1 MTNVVTPMKN
11 PFHVMIIPTL
21 GCPGH
26 CKYCWSSDEKS
37 PRMSLDTIDDIV
49 TWLKPLEN
57 QRATFT
63 FHGGE
68 PLLAG
73 AAFYRKALPKI
84 AEGLPHLSP
93 EFAIQTNIW
102 LMDDELA
109 EIFAEYRVPIGS
121 SIDGPRELTNY
132 QRGDEYF
139 ERCLAGYRIAAAH
152 GLLVRFICTFTNSS
166 VKQKEEIVNFFK
178 EQGWVMKLHP
188 ALPSLKGE
196 NPNAWT
202 LAPEEY
208 GELLVYLLDEAIE
221 HADELEIMNI
231 NDLCRCVFTRSGS
244 VCTYADCMGTTFA
257 IGPDGEIYPCYRFIG
272 MPEWVMGHVRDAPSI
287 ETLMNSHAGKRML
300 AFKEYVDTAC
310 KDCVHL
316 TYCRGGC
323 PYNAIAPTGGSL
335 EGVDPHCVA
344 YKRIFDEITTRM
356 NEEMNT
362 AAPTVSRVSRVKRQQ
377 KPSVMGLIRK
387 IVEE

>member
-21 GCPGH
+21 GCPGR
-26 CKYCWSSDEKS
+26 CKYCWSSDETS
-37 PRMSLDTIDDIV
+37 PRMTLDTIDDIV
-49 TWLKPLEN
+49 TWLKPLEE
-57 QRATFT
+57 QRVTFT

-73 AAFYRKALPKI
+73 AEFYRLALKKI
-84 AEGLPHLSP
+84 SEGLPHLSP
-93 EFAIQTNIW
+93 EFAMQTNLW

-109 EIFAEYRVPIGS
+109 EILSEYQVPIGS
-121 SIDGPRELTNY
+121 SIDGPQELTNY

-139 ERCLAGYRIAAAH
+139 ERCLAGYRIAVAH

-166 VKQKEEIVNFFK
+166 VKQKEDIVNFFK

-231 NDLCRCVFTRSGS
+231 NDLCRCVFTRVGS

-287 ETLMNSHAGKRML
+287 ESLMASHAGKRML

-310 KDCVHL
+310 KDCAHI

-323 PYNAIAPTGGSL
+323 PYNAIAPTGGVL
-335 EGVDPHCVA
+335 KGVDPHCAA

-356 NEEMNT
+356 NEEMN
-362 AAPTVSRVSRVKRQQ
+362 APRTVSRVSRVKRQQ

>member
-21 GCPGH
+21 GCPGR
-26 CKYCWSSDEKS
+26 CKYCWSSDETS
-37 PRMSLDTIDDIV
+37 PRMTLDTIDDIV
-49 TWLKPLEN
+49 TWLKPLEE
-57 QRATFT
+57 QRVTFT

-73 AAFYRKALPKI
+73 AEFYRQALKKI
-84 AEGLPHLSP
+84 TEGLPHLSP
-93 EFAIQTNIW
+93 EFAMQTNLW

-109 EIFAEYRVPIGS
+109 EILAEYRVPIGS
-121 SIDGPRELTNY
+121 SIDGPQELTNY

-139 ERCLAGYRIAAAH
+139 ERCLAGYRIAVAH

-287 ETLMNSHAGKRML
+287 ESLMASHAGKRML

-310 KDCVHL
+310 KDCAHI

-323 PYNAIAPTGGSL
+323 PYNAIAPTGGFL
-335 EGVDPHCVA
+335 EGVDPHCAA

-356 NEEMNT
+356 NEEMN
-362 AAPTVSRVSRVKRQQ
+362 APRTVSRVSRVKRQQ
-377 KPSVMGLIRK
+377 KPSVMGLIKK
-387 IVEE
+387 IIDE